1 VPQSVVLSASGM
13 LNGVRTLAFIGQTE
27 AMSEHHPLLMTA
39 IGAASH
45 ELKKDPKCKLLN
57 ICSQM
62 LLSCMITTS
71 NAAATCTTSAG
82 TRALLHIMVLLLQ

>member
-13 LNGVRTLAFIGQTE
+13 LNGVRTLAFIGQAE

-45 ELKKDPKCKLLN
+45 ELKKDPKCKLLDF
-57 ICSQM
+57 SV
-62 LLSCMITTS
+62 TTS
-71 NAAATCTTSAG
+71 VS
-82 TRALLHIMVLLLQ
+82 LLMIYVHCR

>member
-45 ELKKDPKCKLLN
+45 ELKKDPKCKYLHFSVTTTFSLFHVPLLPDN
-57 ICSQM
+57 TTALVTR
-62 LLSCMITTS
+62 LLAHGCY
-71 NAAATCTTSAG
+71 CK
-82 TRALLHIMVLLLQ
+82 H